1 MSLMDINWTIFDK
14 EHMLEYGY
22 TYAEGL
28 AQQLYNKN
36 ELLKNKI
43 KEQEDRIYILELER
57 TCDYKDLRKFQ
68 NKYIESDQKLR
79 DIQEKKDILENKIKE
94 LENKIFALENN
105 DAKDYID
112 LAEILMRYKSAL
124 FKIAFIKN
132 EWDDPIDF
140 INDLKQ
146 IAKKA
151 LVN

>member
-1 MSLMDINWTIFDK
+1 MDINWTIFDK

-68 NKYIESDQKLR
+68 GKYIESDQELR

-94 LENKIFALENN
+94 LENNISTLEDRNAN
-105 DAKDYID
+105 EYID

-124 FKIAFIKN
+124 FKIAYIKN
-132 EWDDPIDF
+132 EWDDPVDF
-140 INDLKQ
+140 INDLKN
-146 IAKKA
+146 IAKET
-151 LVN
+151 L